1 MRRPFSFCLPF
12 INYLLAQR
20 RLWNGIGARVK
31 KYVTSHGLE
40 GVIVADSELSYIDG
54 LEGTLRY
61 RGYNISDLAK
71 HATYEEVV
79 HLLWFGELPNR
90 EQLGKFKR
98 RLLGERTIHHGILTL
113 MAAFPSW
120 PEPIEVLRTAV
131 SALAS
136 YDSESEVNSRGANVR
151 KAIRLMARM
160 PTIVAS
166 YCRLRDGKEPL
177 SPDPSLGHAANFL
190 YMVSGERPSAL
201 QEQAMNM
208 AMVSMADHG
217 LNASTFAA
225 RVIAATLSDM
235 YSAVTGAIGALKGP
249 LHGAANRGAME
260 MMLEIGNVNRVEEY
274 VEGALISGKK
284 IMGFGHRVYK
294 TMDPRTLNLKAMVN
308 ALSQNGSEPRWGHLA
323 LKINEVVTE
332 RKGLNPNVDFYAGAM
347 MYLLGLSLDVFTPIF
362 ACSRVAGWSAQVMEQ
377 YAHNRLI
384 RPLANYAGPEERE
397 YVPLDDR

>member
-1 MRRPFSFCLPF
+1 M
-12 INYLLAQR
+12 
-20 RLWNGIGARVK
+20 K
-31 KYVTSHGLE
+31 KHVTSHGLA

-54 LEGTLRY
+54 LDGTLRY
-61 RGYNISDLAK
+61 RGYNISDLARN
-71 HATYEEVV
+71 ATCEEVV

-90 EQLGKFKR
+90 EQLEELKI
-98 RLLGERTIHHGILTL
+98 RLIGERTIHHGVLTL
-113 MAAFPSW
+113 MSAYPNW

-136 YDSESEVNSRGANVR
+136 YDSESEVNSPDANLR
-151 KAIRLMARM
+151 KAIRLVAKM

-177 SPDPSLGHAANFL
+177 APDSSLGHAANFL
-190 YMVSGERPSAL
+190 YMVRGEKPTEL
-201 QEQAMNM
+201 GEQAMNL

-260 MMLEIGNVNRVEEY
+260 MMLEIGDVNRVEEY
-274 VEGALISGKK
+274 VEAALISGKR

-308 ALSQNGSEPRWGHLA
+308 SLSRNGRDPRWGRLA
-323 LKINEVVTE
+323 LRINEVVTE

-347 MYLLGLSLDVFTPIF
+347 MHLLGFSLDVFTPIF
-362 ACSRVAGWSAQVMEQ
+362 ACSRVAGWTAQIMEQ
-377 YAHNRLI
+377 YDHNRLI
-384 RPLANYAGPEERE
+384 RPLAKYVGPEERE
-397 YVPLDDR
+397 YVPLHER